1 MIRSAGCCIERV
13 ALVEFFEFFEIFK
26 LFDIFPPIGGDCGSG
41 FFQDDFG
48 NIADLSCVFDGKT
61 ELGSKIVEGGQ
72 GEWLDESG
80 AVYIDFVSLDMVFD
94 ACHRVYFED
103 IGVDDFGVEE
113 ASGGEDAVDFDEVEK
128 EVVVI
133 EVDEDGG
140 GEDFVD

>member
-13 ALVEFFEFFEIFK
+13 ALVEFFEVFK

-48 NIADLSCVFDGKT
+48 NIADMGRVFDGET
-61 ELGSKIVEGGQ
+61 ELGREIVEGGQ
-72 GEWLDESG
+72 RERLDKSS
-80 AVYIDFVSLDMVFD
+80 AVYVDFVSLDMVFD
-94 ACHRVYFED
+94 TCHGVYFED

-128 EVVVI
+128 EVVVV